1 MRLLVLLL
9 LLLNLLTF
17 AWIQWGQPEPPPV
30 PAELHPEKIRIVGD
44 SASPAKADATVP
56 AAQVTAAN
64 AVADNKAAD
73 TPPVSPAA
81 APAAGTT
88 APPATKPVVH
98 GVCMEWGPIA
108 INRVEDA
115 QIRLNR
121 LKLGD
126 RLSAEDAATHGGP
139 YWVYYPPLKTKA
151 DADNKAIELQSKGVK
166 DITVV
171 RDGKWQNAIS
181 MGLYSKEAIANL
193 RVDNLKKL
201 GVTAQ
206 IEARGKAA
214 RLFTLR
220 DLSPEEQTRI
230 KQLQANFGGPVLR
243 KTACKTP

>member
-1 MRLLVLLL
+1 
-9 LLLNLLTF
+9 LLNLLTF
-17 AWIQWGQPEPPPV
+17 AWIQWGQPEPPPA
-30 PAELHPEKIRIVGD
+30 PAELHPEKIRIVD
-44 SASPAKADATVP
+44 ETASPAKAAATVP
-56 AAQVTAAN
+56 PVQVTAAN
-64 AVADNKAAD
+64 AAADNKATDIRPAS
-73 TPPVSPAA
+73 PVAT
-81 APAAGTT
+81 PAAGTT
-88 APPATKPVVH
+88 APATQPATH
-98 GVCMEWGPIA
+98 GVCMEWGPIS

-139 YWVYYPPLKTKA
+139 YWVYYPPLKTKE
-151 DADNKAIELQSKGVK
+151 DADNKVAELQGKGVK

-181 MGLYSKEAIANL
+181 MGLYSKEAIANT

-201 GVTAQ
+201 GVVAQ

-220 DLSPEEQTRI
+220 DLSPEEQTKI
-230 KQLQANFGGPVLR
+230 KLLQAEFGGPVLR
-243 KTACKTP
+243 KTACKVP